1 MVAALAKP
9 KNVRQILC
17 IAPPD
22 NIDIEKLIN
31 FFGNRKGSKIDLKGQ
46 SLIPR
51 LDGSTTIIPAT
62 YWQSLKSIDVMG
74 RYNELASITKIKFIV
89 ANEDEVLGYT
99 DFNDIDKRAD
109 LIRLSGNHDFSG
121 YSRQALIDVIGSD
134 IANRLN

>member
-1 MVAALAKP
+1 
-9 KNVRQILC
+9 
-17 IAPPD
+17 
-22 NIDIEKLIN
+22 
-31 FFGNRKGSKIDLKGQ
+31 
-46 SLIPR
+46 
-51 LDGSTTIIPAT
+51 
-62 YWQSLKSIDVMG
+62 MG